1 MVPSWASVYV
11 PSCALR
17 VPPQHLPAR
26 AGGGGGHQQQQRVRL
41 RLPGQRP
48 QLQPLHL
55 QAQRQVLQRAGRQG
69 AAVALPQVEDDARL
83 SVGRVGGGLAAE
95 SKAKLEQCE
104 ELGFFLFLLVVVF
117 H

>member
-1 MVPSWASVYV
+1 MAPCAPITKRSVV
-11 PSCALR
+11 CRPVLAPLR
-17 VPPQHLPAR
+17 VPPQHLPAG

-69 AAVALPQVEDDARL
+69 AAFALPQVQDDEE
-83 SVGRVGGGLAAE
+83 GQNMKPE
-95 SKAKLEQCE
+95 SRSNSIKHR
-104 ELGFFLFLLVVVF
+104 FSFI
-117 H
+117 